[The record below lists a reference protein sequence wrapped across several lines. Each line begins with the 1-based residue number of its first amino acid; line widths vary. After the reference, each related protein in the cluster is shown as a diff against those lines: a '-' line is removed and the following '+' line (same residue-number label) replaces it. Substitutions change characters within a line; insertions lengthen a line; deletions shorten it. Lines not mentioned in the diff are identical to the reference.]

1 MTGCVAFSIF
11 TAMLK
16 FLPVLLIVVLT
27 LPLHAQK
34 QDNVWLFGY
43 RYSFE
48 NLSNSTQFNFGD
60 SLVITESYLSRAMS
74 IDDSNTTICD
84 SLGNLLAYSNGCY
97 IAKADGSEIAN
108 SEGLNPGILYDAQCS
123 MNDGYNIPQS
133 MLMLPD
139 PVDDSIIHLFHIPLV
154 KTPDT
159 LFILR
164 NILHSVVDLSANA
177 GAGTTLFKNQIA
189 VADTINIDGL
199 HAVRHA
205 NGRDWWIVAC
215 KENSNR
221 YYLLLLTPQG
231 ISIQQQQIG
240 APSTSYVAGQVTFSP
255 DGSKLARF
263 TAKNGLQIF
272 DFDRCTGILS
282 NPVLITTPGSTSN
295 QLYSGCAWSA
305 DSRYVYAQENYIIY
319 QFDLLTPDLAASQTI
334 SAIWDPEA
342 RCPFT
347 VNFGFMEL
355 GPDGRIYCRPLNG
368 QNCMH
373 RMNHPERAGLTSEM
387 QLSYYNFTYPYKNL
401 SHYPNFRLGPV
412 DGSVCDTLGL
422 DNHPLAGWRY
432 DHTGGLG
439 VDFTSVSWYE
449 PTTWLWDFG
458 DPAAGSGNFSS
469 EHNPTHAFSA
479 PGKYNVCLTVSNQYG
494 SNTKCK
500 DVWITTVGTGET
512 PGGQAGIIIY
522 PNPATVIVNWNGT
535 TGPVMVRIFNALGT
549 LLLEQRTA
557 DNYLNISGLPDGFYT
572 LQLLAADQSLLAN
585 RKLLVAKY

>member
-1 MTGCVAFSIF
+1 MFA
-11 TAMLK
+11 
-16 FLPVLLIVVLT
+16 
-27 LPLHAQK
+27 
-34 QDNVWLFGY
+34 Y

-48 NLSNSTQFNFGD
+48 NLSNSIEFDFGD
-60 SLVITESYLSRAMS
+60 SLVITESYLNR
-74 IDDSNTTICD
+74 TTSFKESSASICD
-84 SLGNLLAYSNGCY
+84 SSGNLLAYSNGCY
-97 IAKADGSEIAN
+97 VAKADGSEITN
-108 SEGLNPGILYDAQCS
+108 SEGLSPGIMYDLQCLD
-123 MNDGYNIPQS
+123 NDGYNVAQN

-139 PVDDSIIHLFHIPLV
+139 PTHDSIIHLFHIPLI
-154 KTPDT
+154 KTPDNN
-159 LFILR
+159 FMLR
-164 NILHSVVDLSANA
+164 NVLHSAVDLSANN
-177 GAGTTLFKNQIA
+177 GGGSTLFKNQIA
-189 VADTINIDGL
+189 VDDTMNIDGL

-205 NGRDWWIVAC
+205 NGRDWWVEAC
-215 KENSNR
+215 KRLSNV
-221 YYLLLLTPQG
+221 YYVVLLSPNGLSVQH
-231 ISIQQQQIG
+231 QQIG
-240 APSTSYVAGQVTFSP
+240 LPSLLDAGGQVVFSP
-255 DGSKLARF
+255 DGTKLARF
-263 TAKNGLQIF
+263 NAKNDLRLF
-272 DFDRCTGILS
+272 DFDRCTGELS
-282 NPVLITTPGSTSN
+282 NPIFVSMPSSADD
-295 QLYSGCAWSA
+295 QLFSGCAWSA
-305 DSRYVYAQENYIIY
+305 DSRYLYAQENYIIY
-319 QFDLLTPDLAASQTI
+319 QFDLLAPDIAASQTI
-334 SAIWDPEA
+334 SATWDPVA

-347 VNFGFMEL
+347 VEFGFMEL

-368 QNCMH
+368 QHCMH
-373 RMNHPERAGLTSEM
+373 RMNHPERAGLASEM
-387 QLSYYNFTYPYKNL
+387 QLSYYNFIYPYNNL
-401 SHYPNFRLGPV
+401 SHFPNFRLGPV

-449 PTTWLWDFG
+449 PITWLWDFG

-500 DVWITTVGTGET
+500 DVWITTVGSTEHGSGQEEIVLYPDPA
-512 PGGQAGIIIY
+512 PG
-522 PNPATVIVNWNGT
+522 IVNWSGT